1 MYIHVKMTPKA
12 KRESFEVLN
21 ETHVAVAVKEPAE
34 RNLANTR
41 MREMVA
47 EHYLVPVAAVRI
59 ISGHHSRS
67 KLVAVHLESEDGN

>member
-1 MYIHVKMTPKA
+1 MYIHVTITPKA

-21 ETHVAVAVKEPAE
+21 ETHMAVAVKEPAE

-47 EHYLVPVAAVRI
+47 EHYHVPVAAVRI

-67 KLVAVHLESEDGN
+67 KLVAVTTVSEEGD